1 MPKNTSV
8 PALISDQLLTC
19 KFSRMKAM
27 QSNISHFGLDGAVFE
42 TMTQDKANFL
52 DGEN

>member
-1 MPKNTSV
+1 
-8 PALISDQLLTC
+8 
-19 KFSRMKAM
+19 MKAM
-27 QSNISHFGLDGAVFE
+27 QSNISHFGLDGAVFAE